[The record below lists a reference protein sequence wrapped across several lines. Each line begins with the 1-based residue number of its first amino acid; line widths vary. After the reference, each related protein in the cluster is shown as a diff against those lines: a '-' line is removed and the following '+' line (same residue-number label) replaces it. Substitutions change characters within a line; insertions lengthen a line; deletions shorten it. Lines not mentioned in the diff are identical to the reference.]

1 MTPHQANAL
10 EFIRT
15 KIERDGI
22 SPSYREIREAI
33 GVKSVSLVF
42 SVVDALVSDG
52 YLRRKGHGRPRSLVL
67 AGANLRAVETV
78 DLMAELERRGVAIG

>member
-10 EFIRT
+10 EFIRA
-15 KIERDGI
+15 KIERDGA

-33 GVKSVSLVF
+33 GISSVSLIV
-42 SVVDALVSDG
+42 SIVDALVKDG
-52 YLRRKGHGRPRSLVL
+52 YLRRLGHGRPRSLVL

-78 DLMAELERRGVAIG
+78 DLLAELERRGVAVG